1 MSGGMSMKQTK
12 AMIAI
17 LLAMVLLIGCTACG
31 KKKAETTDLETGK
44 TQTEQSSSAPGNAEP
59 GKTPDGKTPDG
70 KQPESSAA
78 PVESVTYKVDGE
90 HGASFEVQMGV
101 EEGKIDEEGEDEPST
116 TPKPIA
122 TAKPYVPS
130 GDITPGSL
138 KWEEFYAL
146 SSEAKDAYLHSFD
159 NYDDF
164 FNWMIAAQA
173 QFKIDHP
180 DIEIAPNGS
189 IDLSKLK

>member
-1 MSGGMSMKQTK
+1 MKQTK
-12 AMIAI
+12 AMIAL

-31 KKKAETTDLETGK
+31 KKKAETTDPETGK
-44 TQTEQSSSAPGNAEP
+44 TQTEQSSSAPGDAKS
-59 GKTPDGKTPDG
+59 GKTPGS
-70 KQPESSAA
+70 KQPESSTA

-116 TPKPIA
+116 TAKPIA

>member
-1 MSGGMSMKQTK
+1 MKQTK
-12 AMIAI
+12 AMIAF

-31 KKKAETTDLETGK
+31 KKKAETAEPETGK
-44 TQTEQSSSAPGNAEP
+44 TQTEQASSASESAKP
-59 GKTPDGKTPDG
+59 GKTPDG

-78 PVESVTYKVDGE
+78 PAESVTYKVEGE

-101 EEGKIDEEGEDEPST
+101 EEGRIDEEEDEPST
-116 TPKPIA
+116 TSKPIA
-122 TAKPYVPS
+122 TAKPSTPS

-146 SSEAKDAYLHSFD
+146 SSEAKDAYLHSFKD
-159 NYDDF
+159 YDAF
-164 FNWMIAAQA
+164 YEWMIAAQA

-180 DIEIAPNGS
+180 DIEIGPNGS

>member
-1 MSGGMSMKQTK
+1 MKQTK

-31 KKKAETTDLETGK
+31 KKKAETTDPETGN
-44 TQTEQSSSAPGNAEP
+44 TQTEQTSGASESAKP
-59 GKTPDGKTPDG
+59 GKTPDG
-70 KQPESSAA
+70 KQPESSEA

-101 EEGKIDEEGEDEPST
+101 EEGRIDEGEEEPSG
-116 TPKPIA
+116 TPKPVA

-130 GDITPGSL
+130 GEITPGSL

-159 NYDDF
+159 SYDSF
-164 FNWMIAAQA
+164 FNWMVEAQA
-173 QFKIDHP
+173 QFKVDHP